1 MVMATTVAEY
11 KIRKCLA
18 KLERQ
23 GDIALECFAFE
34 MIGPREAELRD
45 GNGDA
50 FRLAYDPVS
59 ESVSEI

>member
-1 MVMATTVAEY
+1 MKKATTVAEY

-18 KLERQ
+18 KLERR

-45 GNGDA
+45 SNGDGNN
-50 FRLAYDPVS
+50 RS
-59 ESVSEI
+59 GI